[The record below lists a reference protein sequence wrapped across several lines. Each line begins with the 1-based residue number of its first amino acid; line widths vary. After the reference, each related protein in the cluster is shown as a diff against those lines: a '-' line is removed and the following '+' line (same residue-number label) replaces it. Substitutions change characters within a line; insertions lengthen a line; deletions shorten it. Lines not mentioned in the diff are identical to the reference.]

1 MTPEQRQ
8 QIKDL
13 IAAGEN
19 APEKIFKY
27 QDMGDVIELLV
38 DDGQIS
44 REMPLQPLYE
54 FLMIGHTNRIS
65 GDALEFFYQAAN
77 SREAIEAMQKENERL
92 REALKKIEDY
102 ECKQPDHSPLS
113 REGWLGRKVRELKN
127 IAKQALT
134 NETKESDD
142 G

>member
-77 SREAIEAMQKENERL
+77 SREAIEAMEKENERL
-92 REALKKIEDY
+92 REALGHLSA
-102 ECKQPDHSPLS
+102 PDM
-113 REGWLGRKVRELKN
+113 WLETADGELVWKGADDPIDIYN
-127 IAKQALT
+127 KALT
-134 NETKESDD
+134 NETKESE
-142 G
+142 